1 MFRDYIRLMVFA
13 AGLLAGVQL
22 PGFVD
27 QYAKRVDA
35 HYQEAKHNF
44 AGFQQTADRHF
55 GGDVEAMI
63 QHHLNSGDVVFQED
77 GDSIRSI
84 WQRVQLLAAEQAA
97 MQQAFLPRAV
107 HALFSANDELL
118 AETRLNYTYVVPLN
132 QDAVLSGIGIGL
144 ITALLI
150 ELLIMGLARTFRGN
164 NAQPARRY

>member
-1 MFRDYIRLMVFA
+1 MFRDYVRLMIFA
-13 AGLLAGVQL
+13 AGLLIGVQL

-44 AGFQQTADRHF
+44 SGFQQTADRHF

-77 GDSIRSI
+77 GDSIRKI
-84 WQRVQLLAAEQAA
+84 WLRVQLLGKELQAVQQPFLQRSFHVLFAANE
-97 MQQAFLPRAV
+97 
-107 HALFSANDELL
+107 ELM

-132 QDAVLSGIGIGL
+132 QEAVIAGVLLGFVI
-144 ITALLI
+144 ALLV
-150 ELLIMGLARTFRGN
+150 ELLIVGLARLFRGT
-164 NAQPARRY
+164 PAPVRR